1 MRAENSLNHDK
12 KRCVTSWLVQ
22 LEKEEGKLKPEMKK
36 KQKNMSRGGR
46 KTC

>member
-22 LEKEEGKLKPEMKK
+22 LEKE
-36 KQKNMSRGGR
+36 GR
-46 KTC
+46 KTETRDEEEAEKHE